1 MNLAEKREKLAGLRS
16 AITEKQ
22 ATVDKLEKDLDG
34 VKVKV
39 KEATSEELVD
49 QLEADRKTIN
59 DALDAAKADLQS
71 TQDDADQTESDID
84 DEEKALE
91 EISKKGISS
100 MADSKNKQVT
110 GATAYLKTK
119 QAVTDFAEVLKS
131 HMGADSEDVK
141 KAWESHLT
149 TKGITNPEALLPE
162 AVVSSITD
170 AFDKSVLWGLL
181 KKSGLTVLKR
191 GVNIN
196 TGLSSR
202 ARGHKRGT
210 DKKEQ
215 DITVVTKEV
224 RAQYVY
230 KYITLDKETLREN
243 DTNAIINYVM
253 SELPVQIVNEIERA
267 IVIGDGR
274 ATDDDDKISKL
285 EAIVDA
291 STADVTPDTANP
303 NGAFKA
309 VTHLTGTTT
318 DNVLDLLV
326 DADEAVKAEG
336 DRVIFAKRS
345 FVSKLKKL
353 KDTNGAFMFPFGADL
368 AAALGVKGLFT
379 PTWME
384 ASEYDLVEFALPAY
398 ELVGDNT
405 IDSFDNFILQK
416 NKYEYLQEIYVGGAL
431 TAREAAV
438 TLKISSTAPAGE

>member
-1 MNLAEKREKLAGLRS
+1 MNLAEKREKLANLNS
-16 AITEKQ
+16 KISEKQ
-22 ATVDKLEKDLDG
+22 GTVDKLEKDLSG
-34 VKVKV
+34 VRLKV
-39 KEATSEELVD
+39 KEATSAELID

-59 DALDAAKADLQS
+59 DALDAAKADL
-71 TQDDADQTESDID
+71 DAAQTEADDTQSEID

-91 EISKKGISS
+91 EIYEKGKKQMQI
-100 MADSKNKQVT
+100 SKNKAAE

-119 QAVTDFAEVLKS
+119 QAVSDFANVLKAN
-131 HMGADSEDVK
+131 MGADSEDVK
-141 KAWESHLT
+141 KAWENHLT

-162 AVVSSITD
+162 GVITSITD

-191 GVNIN
+191 GININ
-196 TGLSSR
+196 TSATSR
-202 ARGHKRGT
+202 ARGHKAGT
-210 DKKEQ
+210 EKKEQ
-215 DITVVTKEV
+215 DITLVTKEV

-243 DTNAIINYVM
+243 DTNAIINYVL

-274 ATDDDDKISKL
+274 ATDAEDKITKL

-291 STADVTPDTANP
+291 STADVVPDTTNTT
-303 NGAFKA
+303 GAFKA
-309 VTHLTGTTT
+309 VSHLTGATT

-326 DADEAVKAEG
+326 DADEAIKAEG
-336 DRVIFAKRS
+336 DRVVFAKRS

-379 PTWME
+379 PSWME
-384 ASEYDLVEFALPAY
+384 ASDYDFVEFALPAY

-431 TAREAAV
+431 TVRESAV
-438 TLKISSTAPAGE
+438 TLKITQSAG

>member
-22 ATVDKLEKDLDG
+22 TTVSKLEKDLNG

-39 KEATSEELVD
+39 KEATSEELID

-71 TQDDADQTESDID
+71 TQDDANQTESDID

-100 MADSKNKQVT
+100 MADNKNKAVN

-141 KAWESHLT
+141 KAWESHLK
-149 TKGITNPEALLPE
+149 TKGVTNPEALLPE

-196 TGLSSR
+196 NGLSSR

-274 ATDDDDKISKL
+274 EAGDDDKISKL

-291 STADVTPDTANP
+291 GTADVAPDGGSNP
-303 NGAFKA
+303 TGSFKA
-309 VTHLTGTTT
+309 VSHLTGTTA

-326 DADEAVKAEG
+326 DADEAIKAEG

-384 ASEYDLVEFALPAY
+384 ASDYDFVEFALPAY

-405 IDSFDNFILQK
+405 IESLDNFILQK

-438 TLKISSTAPAGE
+438 TLKISPSSGQ